1 MFKTKTLPFYR
12 KGMQLPQLAVTRN
25 SNSQITISRSNSQLS
40 KQPHSGHYDQ
50 LNKLSSGGAMSGYE
64 QLNMLS
70 PAVNGSGYEQLLR
83 YQYQDMSSG
92 RISCHQL
99 VMVMRS

>member
-1 MFKTKTLPFYR
+1 MFKTNPLSFYR
-12 KGMQLPQLAVTRN
+12 KEMQLPQLAVTRN

-70 PAVNGSGYEQLLR
+70 PADKG
-83 YQYQDMSSG
+83 MSSF
-92 RISCHQL
+92 
-99 VMVMRS
+99 